1 MTVVEQLPMT
11 VVERLPMK
19 AAVERLPM
27 MVEATLTGDSLC
39 IVCCHMKGIEW
50 TVVQTDYRYIQS

>member
-1 MTVVEQLPMT
+1 MT